1 MRRLLLCLVALFSF
15 SVTQSQ
21 LTQVVNEFYGNWS
34 TGEEVYR
41 IFAELDDDTD
51 FISSIFAAGDDAL
64 YLGSDLGGIV
74 NESSGS
80 HLGDQLP
87 INFCAFV
94 ADICFDSYV
103 TIGYAGNNAGTY
115 YYYDG
120 VTELANGSSLSALAT
135 APSPSVILDSFAGAG
150 TLPDL
155 NMTDGSWF
163 ATNTTGANAQGLP
176 FGPDNRVLL
185 AQVAIPA
192 GSTLEY
198 CLNIQLFNEAIGSDN
213 IEYVWNPLTAGP
225 GQEYA
230 PSLKFPGVSAGCTDS
245 TACNY
250 DSTSEARHVG

>member
-1 MRRLLLCLVALFSF
+1 VALLSF

-21 LTQVVNEFYGNWS
+21 LTQVVNEFYGNRS

-51 FISSIFAAGDDAL
+51 FVSSIFAAADDAL
-64 YLGSDLGGIV
+64 YIGSDLGGIV
-74 NESSGS
+74 NEALGS
-80 HLGDQLP
+80 HLGDQIPLG
-87 INFCAFV
+87 FCGFV

-120 VTELANGSSLSALAT
+120 VTPLVNGTNLSALAT
-135 APSPSVILDSFAGAG
+135 APSSNVILDSFSGGG

-163 ATNTTGANAQGLP
+163 STNTAGFNAQGLP

-185 AQVAIPA
+185 AQVAIPL

-198 CLNIQLFNEAIGSDN
+198 ELNIQLFDEAIGSNN

-230 PSLKFPGVSAGCTDS
+230 PSLKFPGVSVGCTDA
-245 TACNY
+245 TNWQQ
-250 DSTSEARHVG
+250 